1 MTYDALN
8 HPDEE
13 YLKSIYPEDV
23 IKNMPEWIRKYW
35 SSKESKRVCE
45 LYVDTILSDDM
56 LLLRFMYRMVMK
68 VKITPWMNGWPRM
81 KKVILKNS

>member
-56 LLLRFMYRMVMK
+56 LLLRFMDNYDVSE
-68 VKITPWMNGWPRM
+68 TG
-81 KKVILKNS
+81 LKGYQDK